1 MSDAG
6 GQTKG
11 SPRSFPSGKSICLG
25 GAGVKGLG
33 RPVNTR
39 LVQKLPWLLKDVI
52 DPCQG

>member
-1 MSDAG
+1 MQG
-6 GQTKG
+6 VR
-11 SPRSFPSGKSICLG
+11 PRDLQDHFQVENQYVWEEQGL
-25 GAGVKGLG
+25 KGLG